1 MGREDRRRG
10 DESKNSLKQHFKERA
25 GSSFTMLSQWI
36 VAPDVE
42 EMSMRVTDTGRQYQ
56 AEQARIKL
64 KLNEEA
70 RGNVISFGRI
80 FRRVWFFHVFC
91 GFSIGKWGRFIE
103 VISAASRTNYNQL
116 HALTCMTSC
125 LMRGSIGN

>member
-10 DESKNSLKQHFKERA
+10 DESENSLKQHFKERA

-42 EMSMRVTDTGRQYQ
+42 EMSMRVIDTGRQYQ

-64 KLNEEA
+64 KLSNEEA

-80 FRRVWFFHVFC
+80 FRRVWNFM
-91 GFSIGKWGRFIE
+91 FSANFPSENG
-103 VISAASRTNYNQL
+103 VASYRLLAPPLAQT
-116 HALTCMTSC
+116 TTSC
-125 LMRGSIGN
+125 TP